1 MCGREGGEPFGN
13 RHATTLVTGP
23 AGGYGSGMPLHH
35 VAYAT
40 KDVEATTRFYEE
52 LMGFP
57 LVYTET
63 TADRKSTV

>member
-1 MCGREGGEPFGN
+1 
-13 RHATTLVTGP
+13 
-23 AGGYGSGMPLHH
+23 MPLHH